1 MSHSN
6 RFTASNSN
14 ISSNNNNNNQSSSEQ
29 ELYLAKLKQT
39 HKANGSRVSLASQHS
54 PASSLASS
62 VASNSSLAPESQKMH
77 QQQHPRHQHN
87 QHQHHHHSALHLS
100 PAEAQRLSPAAL
112 AGQQALSGKPAPLS
126 SKSAG
131 NLIAPG
137 GSSPPLAAKV
147 GRVQLLQHQQQ
158 QHQQVDRSDSASLPS
173 STSTSESMFKRRL
186 G

>member
-77 QQQHPRHQHN
+77 QHSRHQHN

-137 GSSPPLAAKV
+137 GPSPPLAAKV
-147 GRVQLLQHQQQ
+147 GRVQLLQHQQ